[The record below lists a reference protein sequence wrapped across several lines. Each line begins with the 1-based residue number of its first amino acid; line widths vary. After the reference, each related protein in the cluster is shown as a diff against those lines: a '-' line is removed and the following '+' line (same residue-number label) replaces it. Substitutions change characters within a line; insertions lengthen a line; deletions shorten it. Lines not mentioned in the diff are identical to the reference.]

1 MWLVPDSGTD
11 QFGMGEHEFPHPA
24 IGVSSLDLTMRMTRR
39 PLVPAFA
46 MHRAGEFPWLASPK
60 MLAGTMP
67 LMTDDIVGLDALGR
81 VINND
86 DKAVAAAISATQTDH
101 LFTPI

>member
-1 MWLVPDSGTD
+1 
-11 QFGMGEHEFPHPA
+11 
-24 IGVSSLDLTMRMTRR
+24 
-39 PLVPAFA
+39 
-46 MHRAGEFPWLASPK
+46 
-60 MLAGTMP
+60 
-67 LMTDDIVGLDALGR
+67 MTDDIVGLDALGR